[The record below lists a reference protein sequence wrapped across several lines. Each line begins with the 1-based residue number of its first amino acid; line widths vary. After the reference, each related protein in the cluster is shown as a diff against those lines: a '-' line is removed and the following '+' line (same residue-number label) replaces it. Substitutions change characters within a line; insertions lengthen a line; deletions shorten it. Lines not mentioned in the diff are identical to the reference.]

1 MTTDVFFFFL
11 TAAAVRLKS
20 PTKNYRDEPTLR
32 EPHKHTHT
40 HTHTLLFYH
49 YKDEMTMFGQKATLQ
64 RSFTPPPFVVFK
76 NNDDN
81 RKQMKRTAKTLIE
94 SRIRPGRQV
103 EQRKFRMEREK
114 ESIGIYEYL
123 ETIGVAKSAALRV
136 MSQATMQ
143 FEAERA
149 KMGMTLDGSVKFDE
163 NEVRKVVEFLQSR
176 DIREQQLG
184 GLITNFPSVLA
195 YDVETRL
202 EPLFVY
208 VEKEL
213 GITGTDFAKEVQRR
227 PSLLGLRADE
237 NLAKMVGYLES
248 TGSTREEVVEY
259 LMKTL

>member
-1 MTTDVFFFFL
+1 M
-11 TAAAVRLKS
+11 TAAALKS
-20 PTKNYRDEPTLR
+20 PKNYIDEPTLR
-32 EPHKHTHT
+32 TTQTHT
-40 HTHTLLFYH
+40 TTTTTTTTT
-49 YKDEMTMFGQKATLQ
+49 KMMMMFGHSTLQ
-64 RSFTPPPFVVFK
+64 RSFTPPPLVLFK
-76 NNDDN
+76 NNDN
-81 RKQMKRTAKTLIE
+81 RKQMRTTRKIVE

>member
-1 MTTDVFFFFL
+1 MMFAGR
-11 TAAAVRLKS
+11 AAASLS
-20 PTKNYRDEPTLR
+20 SLSSLSSSSASSLSLLSLSSSTKTKYGN
-32 EPHKHTHT
+32 
-40 HTHTLLFYH
+40 
-49 YKDEMTMFGQKATLQ
+49 
-64 RSFTPPPFVVFK
+64 S
-76 NNDDN
+76 NNN
-81 RKQMKRTAKTLIE
+81 SKKKRIKIE
-94 SRIRPGRQV
+94 SRIRPGRQA

-149 KMGMTLDGSVKFDE
+149 KMGLKMDGSVKFDE
-163 NEVRKVVEFLQSR
+163 TEVRKVVEFLQSR
-176 DIREQQLG
+176 DIRGDALG
-184 GLITNFPSVLA
+184 ELIMSFPSVLA

-213 GITGTDFAKEVQRR
+213 GITGTEFAKEVQRR

-248 TGSTREEVVEY
+248 TGSTREQVVEY

>member
-1 MTTDVFFFFL
+1 MLSFDSDVFFFFL
-11 TAAAVRLKS
+11 TAAVRLKS
-20 PTKNYRDEPTLR
+20 PKNYRDEPTLR

-40 HTHTLLFYH
+40 HTHTTITTTT
-49 YKDEMTMFGQKATLQ
+49 KTTTMFGRATLQ
-64 RSFTPPPFVVFK
+64 RSFTPPPFVLFK
-76 NNDDN
+76 NNNDN
-81 RKQMKRTAKTLIE
+81 RKQMKRTTKTIIE

>member
-1 MTTDVFFFFL
+1 MMFAAGR
-11 TAAAVRLKS
+11 AAASLSSLSSHSSSASSLSLLSSSTTKTKRGKS
-20 PTKNYRDEPTLR
+20 D
-32 EPHKHTHT
+32 
-40 HTHTLLFYH
+40 
-49 YKDEMTMFGQKATLQ
+49 
-64 RSFTPPPFVVFK
+64 
-76 NNDDN
+76 NNN
-81 RKQMKRTAKTLIE
+81 NSKKRIKIE
-94 SRIRPGRQV
+94 SRIRPGRQA

-149 KMGMTLDGSVKFDE
+149 KMGLKMDGSVKFDE
-163 NEVRKVVEFLQSR
+163 TEVRKVVQFLQSR
-176 DIREQQLG
+176 DICGDALG
-184 GLITNFPSVLA
+184 ELIMNFPSVLA

-213 GITGTDFAKEVQRR
+213 GITGTEFAKEVQRR

-248 TGSTREEVVEY
+248 TGSTREQVVEY

>member
-1 MTTDVFFFFL
+1 MFAGR
-11 TAAAVRLKS
+11 AAASLSSLSFRTSSSASSLSLLSSSSIKTKYGKS
-20 PTKNYRDEPTLR
+20 
-32 EPHKHTHT
+32 
-40 HTHTLLFYH
+40 
-49 YKDEMTMFGQKATLQ
+49 
-64 RSFTPPPFVVFK
+64 
-76 NNDDN
+76 NNN
-81 RKQMKRTAKTLIE
+81 HNERIKIE
-94 SRIRPGRQV
+94 SRIRPGRQA

-149 KMGMTLDGSVKFDE
+149 KMGLKMDGSVKFDE
-163 NEVRKVVEFLQSR
+163 TEVRKVVEFLQLR
-176 DIREQQLG
+176 DIRGDALG
-184 GLITNFPSVLA
+184 ELIMNFPSVLA

-213 GITGTDFAKEVQRR
+213 GITGTEFAKEVQRR

-248 TGSTREEVVEY
+248 TGSTREQVVEY

>member
-1 MTTDVFFFFL
+1 MMMFAGR
-11 TAAAVRLKS
+11 AAASLSSLSSLSSSASSLSLLSSSNTKTKYGKSNNNNNNNNLK
-20 PTKNYRDEPTLR
+20 
-32 EPHKHTHT
+32 
-40 HTHTLLFYH
+40 
-49 YKDEMTMFGQKATLQ
+49 
-64 RSFTPPPFVVFK
+64 
-76 NNDDN
+76 
-81 RKQMKRTAKTLIE
+81 KRIKIE
-94 SRIRPGRQV
+94 SRIRPGRQA
-103 EQRKFRMEREK
+103 EQRKFRMEQEK

-149 KMGMTLDGSVKFDE
+149 KMGLKMDGSVKFDE
-163 NEVRKVVEFLQSR
+163 TEVRKVVEFLQSR
-176 DIREQQLG
+176 DICGDALG
-184 GLITNFPSVLA
+184 ELIMNFPSVLA

-213 GITGTDFAKEVQRR
+213 GITGTEFAKEVQRR

-248 TGSTREEVVEY
+248 TGSTREQVVEY

>member
-1 MTTDVFFFFL
+1 MFAGR
-11 TAAAVRLKS
+11 AAASLSSLSFRTSSSASSLSLLSSSSSTKTKYGKS
-20 PTKNYRDEPTLR
+20 
-32 EPHKHTHT
+32 
-40 HTHTLLFYH
+40 
-49 YKDEMTMFGQKATLQ
+49 
-64 RSFTPPPFVVFK
+64 
-76 NNDDN
+76 NNN
-81 RKQMKRTAKTLIE
+81 HNKRIKIE
-94 SRIRPGRQV
+94 SRIRPGRQA

-149 KMGMTLDGSVKFDE
+149 KMGLKMDGSVKFDE
-163 NEVRKVVEFLQSR
+163 TEVRKVVEFLQLR
-176 DIREQQLG
+176 DIRGDALG
-184 GLITNFPSVLA
+184 ELIMNFPSVLA

-213 GITGTDFAKEVQRR
+213 GITGTEFAKEVQRR

-248 TGSTREEVVEY
+248 TGSTREQVVEY

>member
-1 MTTDVFFFFL
+1 MMMFAGR
-11 TAAAVRLKS
+11 AAASLSSLSSLSSSASSLSLLSSSNTKTKYGKSSNNNNNNNLK
-20 PTKNYRDEPTLR
+20 
-32 EPHKHTHT
+32 
-40 HTHTLLFYH
+40 
-49 YKDEMTMFGQKATLQ
+49 
-64 RSFTPPPFVVFK
+64 
-76 NNDDN
+76 
-81 RKQMKRTAKTLIE
+81 KRIKIE
-94 SRIRPGRQV
+94 SRIRPGRQA

-149 KMGMTLDGSVKFDE
+149 KMGLKMDGSVKFDE
-163 NEVRKVVEFLQSR
+163 TEVRKVVEFLQSR
-176 DIREQQLG
+176 DICGDALG
-184 GLITNFPSVLA
+184 ELIMNFPSVLA

-213 GITGTDFAKEVQRR
+213 GITGTEFAKEVQRR

-248 TGSTREEVVEY
+248 TGSTREQVVEY

>member
-1 MTTDVFFFFL
+1 M
-11 TAAAVRLKS
+11 
-20 PTKNYRDEPTLR
+20 
-32 EPHKHTHT
+32 
-40 HTHTLLFYH
+40 
-49 YKDEMTMFGQKATLQ
+49 MTMFFGRCTLQ
-64 RSFTPPPFVVFK
+64 RSFTPPPPFVVFK
-76 NNDDN
+76 NNDDFN
-81 RKQMKRTAKTLIE
+81 RKQMMRTKTKTIIIE

>member
-1 MTTDVFFFFL
+1 MMFAAGR
-11 TAAAVRLKS
+11 AAASLSSLSSLSSSASSLSLLSSSTTKTKRGKS
-20 PTKNYRDEPTLR
+20 D
-32 EPHKHTHT
+32 
-40 HTHTLLFYH
+40 
-49 YKDEMTMFGQKATLQ
+49 
-64 RSFTPPPFVVFK
+64 
-76 NNDDN
+76 NNN
-81 RKQMKRTAKTLIE
+81 NSKKRIKIE
-94 SRIRPGRQV
+94 SRIRPGRQA

-149 KMGMTLDGSVKFDE
+149 KMGLKLDGSVKFDE
-163 NEVRKVVEFLQSR
+163 TEVRKVVQFLQSR
-176 DIREQQLG
+176 DICGDALG
-184 GLITNFPSVLA
+184 ELIMNFPSVLA

-213 GITGTDFAKEVQRR
+213 GITGTEFAKEVQRR

-248 TGSTREEVVEY
+248 TGSTREQVVEY

>member
-1 MTTDVFFFFL
+1 MMFAAGR
-11 TAAAVRLKS
+11 AAASLSSLSSLSSSASSLSLLSSSTTKTKRGKSDNNNNNLK
-20 PTKNYRDEPTLR
+20 K
-32 EPHKHTHT
+32 
-40 HTHTLLFYH
+40 
-49 YKDEMTMFGQKATLQ
+49 
-64 RSFTPPPFVVFK
+64 
-76 NNDDN
+76 
-81 RKQMKRTAKTLIE
+81 KRIKIE
-94 SRIRPGRQV
+94 SRIRPGRQA

-149 KMGMTLDGSVKFDE
+149 KMGLKLDGSVKFDE
-163 NEVRKVVEFLQSR
+163 TEVRKVVKFLQSR
-176 DIREQQLG
+176 DICGDALG
-184 GLITNFPSVLA
+184 ELIMNFPSVLA

-213 GITGTDFAKEVQRR
+213 GITGTEFAKEVQRR

-248 TGSTREEVVEY
+248 TGSTREQVVEY

>member
-1 MTTDVFFFFL
+1 
-11 TAAAVRLKS
+11 
-20 PTKNYRDEPTLR
+20 
-32 EPHKHTHT
+32 
-40 HTHTLLFYH
+40 
-49 YKDEMTMFGQKATLQ
+49 
-64 RSFTPPPFVVFK
+64 
-76 NNDDN
+76 
-81 RKQMKRTAKTLIE
+81 
-94 SRIRPGRQV
+94 
-103 EQRKFRMEREK
+103 MEREK

-149 KMGMTLDGSVKFDE
+149 KMGLKMDGSVKFDE
-163 NEVRKVVEFLQSR
+163 TEVRKVVQFLQSR
-176 DIREQQLG
+176 DIRGDALG
-184 GLITNFPSVLA
+184 ELIMNFPSVLA

-213 GITGTDFAKEVQRR
+213 GITGTEFAKEVQRR

-248 TGSTREEVVEY
+248 TGSTREQVVEY

>member
-1 MTTDVFFFFL
+1 MMFAGR
-11 TAAAVRLKS
+11 AAASLSSLSSHSSSASSLSLLSSSTTKTKRGKSDNNNNNNLK
-20 PTKNYRDEPTLR
+20 
-32 EPHKHTHT
+32 
-40 HTHTLLFYH
+40 
-49 YKDEMTMFGQKATLQ
+49 
-64 RSFTPPPFVVFK
+64 
-76 NNDDN
+76 
-81 RKQMKRTAKTLIE
+81 KRIKIE
-94 SRIRPGRQV
+94 SRIRPGRQA

-149 KMGMTLDGSVKFDE
+149 KMGLKMDGSVKFDE
-163 NEVRKVVEFLQSR
+163 TEVRKVVEFLQSR
-176 DIREQQLG
+176 DICGDALG
-184 GLITNFPSVLA
+184 ELIMNFPSVLA

-213 GITGTDFAKEVQRR
+213 GITGTEFAKEVQRR

-248 TGSTREEVVEY
+248 TGSTREQVVEY

>member
-1 MTTDVFFFFL
+1 MMMFAGR
-11 TAAAVRLKS
+11 AAASLSSLSSLSSSASSLSLLSSSNTKTKYGKSNNNNNNNNLK
-20 PTKNYRDEPTLR
+20 
-32 EPHKHTHT
+32 
-40 HTHTLLFYH
+40 
-49 YKDEMTMFGQKATLQ
+49 
-64 RSFTPPPFVVFK
+64 
-76 NNDDN
+76 
-81 RKQMKRTAKTLIE
+81 KRIKIE
-94 SRIRPGRQV
+94 SRIRPGRQA

-149 KMGMTLDGSVKFDE
+149 KMGLKMDGSVKFDE
-163 NEVRKVVEFLQSR
+163 TEVRKVVEFLQSR
-176 DIREQQLG
+176 DICGDALG
-184 GLITNFPSVLA
+184 ELIMNFPSVLA

-213 GITGTDFAKEVQRR
+213 GITGTEFAKEVQRR

-248 TGSTREEVVEY
+248 TGSTREQVVEY

>member
-1 MTTDVFFFFL
+1 MRTT
-11 TAAAVRLKS
+11 
-20 PTKNYRDEPTLR
+20 
-32 EPHKHTHT
+32 
-40 HTHTLLFYH
+40 
-49 YKDEMTMFGQKATLQ
+49 
-64 RSFTPPPFVVFK
+64 FK
-76 NNDDN
+76 TVII
-81 RKQMKRTAKTLIE
+81 KIE

-103 EQRKFRMEREK
+103 EQRKFRTEREK

-149 KMGMTLDGSVKFDE
+149 KMGMKLDGSVKFDE

-213 GITGTDFAKEVQRR
+213 GITGTEFAKEVQRR

>member
-1 MTTDVFFFFL
+1 M
-11 TAAAVRLKS
+11 KS
-20 PTKNYRDEPTLR
+20 PKNYTDEPTLR
-32 EPHKHTHT
+32 TTQTHT
-40 HTHTLLFYH
+40 HNTHTILLLQ
-49 YKDEMTMFGQKATLQ
+49 KMMTMFFGRCTLQ
-64 RSFTPPPFVVFK
+64 RSFTPPPSVLFK

-81 RKQMKRTAKTLIE
+81 RKQTRTTKTKIE

>member
-1 MTTDVFFFFL
+1 MMFAGR
-11 TAAAVRLKS
+11 AAASLSSLSSLSSSASSLSLLSSSNTKTKYGKSSNNNNNNNLK
-20 PTKNYRDEPTLR
+20 
-32 EPHKHTHT
+32 
-40 HTHTLLFYH
+40 
-49 YKDEMTMFGQKATLQ
+49 
-64 RSFTPPPFVVFK
+64 
-76 NNDDN
+76 
-81 RKQMKRTAKTLIE
+81 KRIKIE
-94 SRIRPGRQV
+94 SRIRPGRQA

-149 KMGMTLDGSVKFDE
+149 KMGLKMDGSVKFDE
-163 NEVRKVVEFLQSR
+163 TEVRKVVEFLQSR
-176 DIREQQLG
+176 DICGDALG
-184 GLITNFPSVLA
+184 ELIMNFPSVLA

-213 GITGTDFAKEVQRR
+213 GITGTEFAKEVQRR

-248 TGSTREEVVEY
+248 TGSTREQVVEY

>member
-1 MTTDVFFFFL
+1 MRTT
-11 TAAAVRLKS
+11 
-20 PTKNYRDEPTLR
+20 
-32 EPHKHTHT
+32 
-40 HTHTLLFYH
+40 
-49 YKDEMTMFGQKATLQ
+49 
-64 RSFTPPPFVVFK
+64 
-76 NNDDN
+76 
-81 RKQMKRTAKTLIE
+81 KTIIIE

>member
-1 MTTDVFFFFL
+1 M
-11 TAAAVRLKS
+11 
-20 PTKNYRDEPTLR
+20 
-32 EPHKHTHT
+32 
-40 HTHTLLFYH
+40 
-49 YKDEMTMFGQKATLQ
+49 MTMFAGRAAASLSSLSSRTSSSASSLSLLSSSSTKTKYGK
-64 RSFTPPPFVVFK
+64 S
-76 NNDDN
+76 NNN
-81 RKQMKRTAKTLIE
+81 NLKKRIKIE
-94 SRIRPGRQV
+94 SRIRPGRQA

-149 KMGMTLDGSVKFDE
+149 KMGLKMDGSVKFDE
-163 NEVRKVVEFLQSR
+163 TEVRKVVEFLQSR
-176 DIREQQLG
+176 DIRGDALG
-184 GLITNFPSVLA
+184 ELIMNFPSVLA

-213 GITGTDFAKEVQRR
+213 GITGTEFAKEVQRR

-248 TGSTREEVVEY
+248 TGSTREQVVEY

>member
-1 MTTDVFFFFL
+1 M
-11 TAAAVRLKS
+11 
-20 PTKNYRDEPTLR
+20 
-32 EPHKHTHT
+32 
-40 HTHTLLFYH
+40 
-49 YKDEMTMFGQKATLQ
+49 MTMFAGRAAASLSSL
-64 RSFTPPPFVVFK
+64 SFRTSSSASSLSLLSSSSIK
-76 NNDDN
+76 TKYGKSNNN
-81 RKQMKRTAKTLIE
+81 HNKRIKIE
-94 SRIRPGRQV
+94 SRIRPGRQA

-149 KMGMTLDGSVKFDE
+149 KMGLKMDGSVKFDE
-163 NEVRKVVEFLQSR
+163 TEVRKVVEFLQSR
-176 DIREQQLG
+176 DIRGDALG
-184 GLITNFPSVLA
+184 ELIMNFPSVLA

-213 GITGTDFAKEVQRR
+213 GITGTEFAKEVQRR

-248 TGSTREEVVEY
+248 TGSTREQVVEY

>member
-1 MTTDVFFFFL
+1 MMFAGR
-11 TAAAVRLKS
+11 AAASLSSLSSLSSSASSLSLLSSSNTKTKYGKSNNNNNNNNLK
-20 PTKNYRDEPTLR
+20 
-32 EPHKHTHT
+32 
-40 HTHTLLFYH
+40 
-49 YKDEMTMFGQKATLQ
+49 
-64 RSFTPPPFVVFK
+64 
-76 NNDDN
+76 
-81 RKQMKRTAKTLIE
+81 KRIKIE
-94 SRIRPGRQV
+94 SRIRPGRQA

-149 KMGMTLDGSVKFDE
+149 KMGLKMDGSVKFDE
-163 NEVRKVVEFLQSR
+163 TEVRKVVEFLQSR
-176 DIREQQLG
+176 DICGDALG
-184 GLITNFPSVLA
+184 ELIMNFPSVLA

-213 GITGTDFAKEVQRR
+213 GITGTEFAKEVQRR

-248 TGSTREEVVEY
+248 TGSTREQVVEY

>member
-1 MTTDVFFFFL
+1 MFAGR
-11 TAAAVRLKS
+11 AAASLSSLSFRTSSSASSLSLLSSSSIKTKYGKS
-20 PTKNYRDEPTLR
+20 
-32 EPHKHTHT
+32 
-40 HTHTLLFYH
+40 
-49 YKDEMTMFGQKATLQ
+49 
-64 RSFTPPPFVVFK
+64 
-76 NNDDN
+76 NNN
-81 RKQMKRTAKTLIE
+81 HNERIKIE
-94 SRIRPGRQV
+94 SRIRPGRQA

-149 KMGMTLDGSVKFDE
+149 KMGLKMDGSVKFDE
-163 NEVRKVVEFLQSR
+163 TEVRKVVEFLQSR
-176 DIREQQLG
+176 DIRGDALG
-184 GLITNFPSVLA
+184 ELIMNFPSVLA

-213 GITGTDFAKEVQRR
+213 GITGTEFAKEVQRR

-248 TGSTREEVVEY
+248 TGSTREQVVEY

>member
-1 MTTDVFFFFL
+1 MMFAGR
-11 TAAAVRLKS
+11 AAASLSSLSSLSSSASSLSLLSSSTTKTKRGKS
-20 PTKNYRDEPTLR
+20 D
-32 EPHKHTHT
+32 
-40 HTHTLLFYH
+40 
-49 YKDEMTMFGQKATLQ
+49 
-64 RSFTPPPFVVFK
+64 
-76 NNDDN
+76 NNN
-81 RKQMKRTAKTLIE
+81 NSKKRIKIE
-94 SRIRPGRQV
+94 SRIRPGRQA

-149 KMGMTLDGSVKFDE
+149 KMGLKMDGSVKFDE
-163 NEVRKVVEFLQSR
+163 TEVRKVVQFLQSR
-176 DIREQQLG
+176 DIRGDALG
-184 GLITNFPSVLA
+184 ELIMNFPSVLA

-213 GITGTDFAKEVQRR
+213 GITGTEFAKEVQRR

-248 TGSTREEVVEY
+248 TGSTREQVVEY